1 MNALCDFCPIKY
13 FCEDDDEWNAK
24 VRAYELATKLSRANT
39 RLLDHGLE
47 AVTTD
52 GCEVAASVLATG
64 ERHERRG

>member
-1 MNALCDFCPIKY
+1 MNALCDFCPWGY
-13 FCEDDDEWNAK
+13 FCKDDERRTER
-24 VRAYELATKLSRANT
+24 RAYELATKLSRANT